1 MTRFNP
7 PPEMRHISTARSL
20 KAMKNGVKKGFRP
33 LIKKIEPNPEIR
45 TKYQVLQ
52 NRVTGEVECIGDY
65 RFGRPSEEWDVIIP
79 WTFHY
84 PYSWD
89 LPFAAYL
96 LPPDIEVGEE
106 VMLDDLIE
114 DMLGTVWNQG
124 DTYRLQCCRARWTG
138 SDFELLYSPEDDAQN
153 VIG

>member
-1 MTRFNP
+1 M
-7 PPEMRHISTARSL
+7 IASL
-20 KAMKNGVKKGFRP
+20 RRCAEYAG
-33 LIKKIEPNPEIR
+33 
-45 TKYQVLQ
+45 Q
-52 NRVTGEVECIGDY
+52 NNDLCN
-65 RFGRPSEEWDVIIP
+65 
-79 WTFHY
+79 
-84 PYSWD
+84 

-138 SDFELLYSPEDDAQN
+138 SDFELLYSPEDDAQH